1 MEVRKMRGERAVKW
15 VMALLRRENR
25 ALQGVPKEQHK
36 MEVRKTRG
44 KRAVKWVMAF
54 GAFDILHPGHVD
66 FLSKAR
72 VLGDRLLVVVAR
84 DATIRQVKKN
94 EPLFDENARLKLIQ
108 SLKPVSLAVLGNEIK
123 TKSDFFEIV
132 RQFKPSVIALGHD
145 QKINEEELKKTL
157 KELGLETE
165 VVRLPAK
172 EPGRFKSSLI
182 KKLAKER

>member
-1 MEVRKMRGERAVKW
+1 MW
-15 VMALLRRENR
+15 REDS
-25 ALQGVPKEQHK
+25 ALQGVPREQHK
-36 MEVRKTRG
+36 MEVWQVQRQRT
-44 KRAVKWVMAF
+44 VKWVMAF

-84 DATIRQVKKN
+84 DSTVRLVKKN
-94 EPLFDENARLKLIQ
+94 EPLFDENARLKLVQ

-123 TKSDFFEIV
+123 TKSDFFEIIK
-132 RQFKPSVIALGHD
+132 QFKPAVIALGHD
-145 QKINEEELKKTL
+145 QEINEKELKKTL
-157 KELGLETE
+157 KELDLETE

-182 KKLAKER
+182 KKTLKER